1 MNTKNTSTSALD
13 KQVGGNYY
21 KAMKIQPVQFIH
33 ANNIGY
39 LEGNIIKYVC
49 RWRGKNGMAD
59 LEKAKHYIELLMA
72 LEGGDADTREES

>member
-1 MNTKNTSTSALD
+1 MTKSTANNPLGM
-13 KQVGGNYY
+13 QVGGNHY
-21 KAMKIQPVQFIH
+21 KGMKIQPVQFIH

-59 LEKAKHYIELLMA
+59 LEKAKHYIELLIA
-72 LEGGDADTREES
+72 LEGGDADTGKES

>member
-1 MNTKNTSTSALD
+1 MTKSTTTNPLD
-13 KQVGGNYY
+13 MQVGGNHY
-21 KAMKIQPVQFIH
+21 KGMKIQPVQFIH

-59 LEKAKHYIELLMA
+59 LEKAKHYIELLIA
-72 LEGGDADTREES
+72 LEGGDADTGKES

>member
-1 MNTKNTSTSALD
+1 LNTKNTSPSALD
-13 KQVGGNYY
+13 KQVGGNHY

-33 ANNIGY
+33 TNNIGY

>member
-1 MNTKNTSTSALD
+1 MTKSTATNPLD
-13 KQVGGNYY
+13 MQVGGNHY
-21 KAMKIQPVQFIH
+21 KGMKIQPVQFIH

-59 LEKAKHYIELLMA
+59 LEKAKHYIELLIA
-72 LEGGDADTREES
+72 LEGGDADTGKES

>member
-1 MNTKNTSTSALD
+1 MTKSTANNPLET
-13 KQVGGNYY
+13 QVGGNHY
-21 KAMKIQPVQFIH
+21 KGMKIQPVQFIH

-59 LEKAKHYIELLMA
+59 LEKAKHYIELLIA
-72 LEGGDADTREES
+72 LEGGDADTGKES

>member
-1 MNTKNTSTSALD
+1 MTKSTATNPLD
-13 KQVGGNYY
+13 MQVGGNHY
-21 KAMKIQPVQFIH
+21 KGMKIQPVQFIH

-59 LEKAKHYIELLMA
+59 LEKAKHYIELLIA
-72 LEGGDADTREES
+72 LEGGNDDTGKES

>member
-1 MNTKNTSTSALD
+1 MTKSTTTTALD
-13 KQVGGNYY
+13 KQVGGNHY
-21 KAMKIQPVQFIH
+21 KGMKIQPVQFIH

-72 LEGGDADTREES
+72 LEGGDDAGKES